1 MLLANRTNNFFDDFF
16 KDPFFYPG
24 FAWNGSQM
32 MKADI
37 KEQDG
42 NYVIEMELP
51 GYKKE
56 DLHCDLKDGYLTVSA
71 EHTEEKEDKEKGR
84 YLRKERYTGSVSRS
98 FFVGKDITE
107 EDVSAGF
114 TDGILTLTLP
124 KEKEPVQEEKKL
136 IEIK

>member
-16 KDPFFYPG
+16 KDPFFHPG
-24 FAWNGSQM
+24 FWNNNQM
-32 MKADI
+32 MKADV

-71 EHTEEKEDKEKGR
+71 EHNEEKEEKEKGR
-84 YLRKERYTGSVSRS
+84 YIRRERYTGSVSRS
-98 FFVGKDITE
+98 FYVGKDITE

-114 TDGILTLTLP
+114 TDGILTLCLP
-124 KEKEPVQEEKKL
+124 KEKEPVPEEKKL